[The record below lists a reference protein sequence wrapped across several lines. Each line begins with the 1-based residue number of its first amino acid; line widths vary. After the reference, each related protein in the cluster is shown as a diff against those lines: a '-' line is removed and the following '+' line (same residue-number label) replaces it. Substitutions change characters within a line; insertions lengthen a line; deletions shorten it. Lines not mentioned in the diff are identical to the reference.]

1 MTRGL
6 DREPTQQEGNNMQG
20 TSNAPVDAE
29 ETTQRVASLY
39 SQVLEIPEIGADDDF
54 FVAGGTSLSALTLL
68 DLVAAEF
75 GVQVP
80 VRTFYQATSV
90 RDLAREVQL
99 LAAKG

>member
-1 MTRGL
+1 
-6 DREPTQQEGNNMQG
+6 MQG

-39 SQVLEIPEIGADDDF
+39 SRVLEIPEISADDDF
-54 FVAGGTSLSALTLL
+54 FTVGGTSLSALTLL
-68 DLVAAEF
+68 DLIVEEF

-80 VRTFYQATSV
+80 VRTFYQATTVSELAHEV
-90 RDLAREVQL
+90 RL